1 MTIQAKIVATKRKE
15 NGSKQCR
22 KLRLGGVIPGIVYG
36 HEIEPVAISVPLE
49 KLAPVVKAGTRI
61 VDLELDNSP
70 SEKAMFREVQWDTFG
85 MYIHHFDLV
94 RINPDE
100 RVVVEVKIE
109 VKGTPAGVVSGG
121 LLEVNMRTIELECLA
136 IEIPDSI
143 IVRVGDLQIGQGIHV
158 SDLELPA
165 SVKVLEKPDALV
177 LHVVE
182 VVVSE
187 EDLTAAG
194 EAGPAE
200 PEVIGRKAAEEGE
213 ADAAPEKKEK
223 K

>member
-1 MTIQAKIVATKRKE
+1 MTIQAKLVATKRTE

-36 HEIEPVAISVPLE
+36 HEIEPVAISVPRDS
-49 KLAPVVKAGTRI
+49 LAPVVKSGARI
-61 VDLELDNSP
+61 VDLELDGKT
-70 SEKAMFREVQWDTFG
+70 EKALFREVQWDTFG
-85 MYIHHFDLV
+85 MYLHHFDLV

-100 RVVVEVKIE
+100 RVVVEVNIE
-109 VKGTPAGVVSGG
+109 VKGTPAGVLSGG
-121 LLEVNMRTIELECLA
+121 LLEVNMRHVEVECLA

-143 IVRVGDLQIGQGIHV
+143 VVRVGELQIGQGIHV

-165 SVKVLEKPDALV
+165 NVKVLEKPDALV
-177 LHVVE
+177 LHVIHVE
-182 VVVSE
+182 VSE

-194 EAGPAE
+194 ATGPAQ

-213 ADAAPEKKEK
+213 EEAPAKK
-223 K
+223 

>member
-1 MTIQAKIVATKRKE
+1 MTIQAKIVATKRTE

-22 KLRLGGVIPGIVYG
+22 RMRLGGVIPGIVYG
-36 HEIEPVAISVPLE
+36 HQIEPMPISVPLE
-49 KLAPVVKAGTRI
+49 TLAPIVKAGTRI
-61 VDLELDNSP
+61 VDLEVSGTA
-70 SEKAMFREVQWDTFG
+70 EKAMFREVQWDTFG

-94 RINPDE
+94 RIDADE
-100 RVVVEVKIE
+100 RVVVEVPIE
-109 VKGTPAGVVSGG
+109 VKGTPAGVLSGG
-121 LLEVNMRTIELECLA
+121 LLEINMRQIELECLA

-143 IVRVGDLQIGQGIHV
+143 VVRVGDLQIGQSIHV

-165 SVKVLEKPDALV
+165 NVKVLEKPDALV

-187 EDLTAAG
+187 EDLTAAT

-200 PEVIGRKAAEEGE
+200 PEVIGRKPAEEGE
-213 ADAAPEKKEK
+213 EEEKPK